1 MVCYLPGTGTF
12 AVIGLAVYIIWHNA
26 ITHFLGVVG
35 TATEIALVFGAEATV
50 AIALIWTARVIRRR
64 RAQAGACTACR
75 FRCQEALQGRPNLL
89 VNRVDRRI
97 TPPAPARP
105 AALTCHPAAPPLGRR
120 ARPPARPPPA
130 PRPRPYPSPLR
141 RPRVRP
147 PAPLRPSPRPRL
159 PVPSRLPTGPWPL
172 ARPLP
177 RANPGPS
184 LPATRCANRH
194 RAAPAKRSTST
205 ATCSP
210 PTEWTP
216 SPPPPPKPLSDRA
229 PRRGTSPGRRRLHEP
244 GGPAGGRS
252 LGPRPGPAEV
262 DSLARLGLHS
272 ESAKEA

>member
-120 ARPPARPPPA
+120 ARRPAPA
-130 PRPRPYPSPLR
+130 PRP
-141 RPRVRP
+141 
-147 PAPLRPSPRPRL
+147 PAPPVPVPPTAASRPAPRPTAAFA
-159 PVPSRLPTGPWPL
+159 PAPASRPEQASHRSLAPGPAAPARKPWPL
-172 ARPLP
+172 AP
-177 RANPGPS
+177 RNAVREPASRRACETVDFDGYVLTPDGVDAQPA
-184 LPATRCANRH
+184 PATE
-194 RAAPAKRSTST
+194 AP
-205 ATCSP
+205 
-210 PTEWTP
+210 
-216 SPPPPPKPLSDRA
+216 
-229 PRRGTSPGRRRLHEP
+229 
-244 GGPAGGRS
+244 
-252 LGPRPGPAEV
+252 V
-262 DSLARLGLHS
+262 
-272 ESAKEA
+272 